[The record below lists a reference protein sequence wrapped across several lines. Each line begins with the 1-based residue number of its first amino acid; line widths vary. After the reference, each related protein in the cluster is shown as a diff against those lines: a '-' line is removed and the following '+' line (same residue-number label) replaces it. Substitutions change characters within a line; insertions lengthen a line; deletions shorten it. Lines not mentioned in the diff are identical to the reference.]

1 MLVPIFYLIY
11 KALLI
16 QPNYIS
22 HRPNYYVG
30 LNYSLSLKPKVFSDN
45 VLLILDS
52 QTFDDA
58 QAEDSYE
65 IGTSKLRKITDSP
78 IFSEQVYCGKKTTRK
93 KTYSL
98 SETSNNGI
106 SESASFDER

>member
-1 MLVPIFYLIY
+1 MIY
-11 KALLI
+11 KALLD

-22 HRPNYYVG
+22 HRPNYNVG
-30 LNYSLSLKPKVFSDN
+30 LNYSLSLKPKVFSYN

-78 IFSEQVYCGKKTTRK
+78 IFSEQVYGGKKTTRK

-106 SESASFDER
+106 SERASFDER